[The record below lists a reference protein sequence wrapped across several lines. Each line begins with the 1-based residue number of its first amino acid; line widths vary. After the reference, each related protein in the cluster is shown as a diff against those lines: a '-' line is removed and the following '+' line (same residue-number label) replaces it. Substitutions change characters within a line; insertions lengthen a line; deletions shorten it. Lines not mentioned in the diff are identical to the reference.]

1 MQQRDLLKE
10 QIEQLSKVL
19 AQVLASF
26 LGLASSSTINQAIL
40 ISNKSLT
47 DKAGIDIETLI
58 YYNKTRLKTELS
70 QLNFTDTHFELLAD
84 YLTTVGKSSSNN
96 TLANQYFQTAL
107 ALLDITDELSA
118 TMSFER
124 INKMNTIRALLH

>member
-10 QIEQLSKVL
+10 QIEELSKVL
-19 AQVLASF
+19 AQILANF

-84 YLTTVGKSSSNN
+84 YLTTVGKSSSNK

-124 INKMNTIRALLH
+124 MNKMNTIRTLLH

>member
-19 AQVLASF
+19 AQVLANF
-26 LGLASSSTINQAIL
+26 LGLASSSTVNQAIL

-124 INKMNTIRALLH
+124 MNKMNTIRTLLH